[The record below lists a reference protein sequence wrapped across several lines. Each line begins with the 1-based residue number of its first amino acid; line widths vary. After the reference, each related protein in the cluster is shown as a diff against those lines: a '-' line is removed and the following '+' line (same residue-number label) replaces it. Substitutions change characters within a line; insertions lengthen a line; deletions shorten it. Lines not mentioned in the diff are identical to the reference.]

1 MQQDQKVPTQ
11 AWVTTFAGTAI
22 NLCLGILYAWSMWG
36 SALVSETTLAPGDIV
51 TKTAIIAAAKAT
63 DADRTQT
70 GNMVVKA
77 KEEVQRVDALKIKLG
92 NSPKEGYLM
101 LSEIQ
106 AKGAVIRAGDIA
118 TRAGEPM
125 TGDLNAGWHYLNN
138 AEAATPFSLCVIIF
152 ALLMIPGG
160 KIQDKISP
168 KFGATLGGLCLAVG
182 CLIAGLMQS
191 YTGLIIGFGIFG
203 GIGMGIGYAAPTPAA
218 LKWFGPH
225 RRGLIAGLV
234 VGGYGGAALYIGP
247 LAKYLI
253 GTFGLTQS
261 FVILGVLFAI
271 VVVIAGQMLKIPPA
285 GYVPPTIGAAVAT
298 KGSTITNWEP
308 SEILKTWQF
317 YALVLMFI
325 FTTQS
330 GLLIIANAS
339 GLLAK
344 TGAKIPFFAAN
355 AWLLVSFGG
364 FVNAAGRVG
373 TGFYSDKIG
382 RLNAYCLNCGISA
395 LCLFALPNIIDS
407 QNILFLFLAVG
418 VAYWQYGGGL
428 SLMPSFTADFY
439 GPKNL
444 GMNYGLVFIGWGL
457 GFFMARLGG
466 TIKDITGSLNY
477 AFYIS
482 GALLI
487 LAVMLAKMT
496 KRPMHS
502 EEMQG
507 SSAVAKAGSLS

>member
-1 MQQDQKVPTQ
+1 MSQPNQTVPTQ
-11 AWVTTFAGTAI
+11 AWITVFAGMSI

-36 SALVSETTLAPGDIV
+36 SALINETTLAAGDIV
-51 TKTAIIAAAKAT
+51 TNTAVITAAKAT
-63 DADRTQT
+63 AADKTQA
-70 GNMVVKA
+70 GNFVVMK
-77 KEEVQRVDALKIKLG
+77 KEEVQRTDSFKIKLG
-92 NSPKEGYLM
+92 TNPKEGYVL
-101 LSEIQ
+101 LKEIE
-106 AKGAVIRAGDIA
+106 AKGGKLRAGDIA
-118 TRAGEPM
+118 TKAGDPM
-125 TGDLNAGWHYLNN
+125 TDPLNAGWIFLNN

-168 KFGATLGGLCLAVG
+168 KFGAILGGLCLAVG
-182 CLIAGLMQS
+182 CLIAGFMKS
-191 YTGLIIGFGIFG
+191 YTGLIIGFGVFG

-225 RRGLIAGLV
+225 KRGLIAGIV

-253 GTFGLTQS
+253 SSFGLTQS
-261 FVILGVLFAI
+261 FIILGILFG
-271 VVVIAGQMLKIPPA
+271 VVTIIAGSFLNIPPA
-285 GYVPPTIGAAVAT
+285 GYTPPLLSGSNVAT

-308 SEILKTWQF
+308 SEIIKTWQF

-330 GLLIIANAS
+330 GLLIIANAA
-339 GLLAK
+339 GLLSK

-355 AWLLVSFGG
+355 AWLLVSYGG

-395 LCLFALPNIIDS
+395 LCLFSLPYIIDS
-407 QNILFLFLAVG
+407 QSILLLFLAVG

-428 SLMPSFTADFY
+428 SLMPSFAADFY

-444 GMNYGLVFIGWGL
+444 GMNYGLIFIGWGL

-466 TIKDITGSLNY
+466 TIKDLTGSLNY

-482 GALLI
+482 GALLVV
-487 LAVMLAKMT
+487 AVILAKMT
-496 KRPMHS
+496 SRPMHTDES
-502 EEMQG
+502 Q
-507 SSAVAKAGSLS
+507 VKA